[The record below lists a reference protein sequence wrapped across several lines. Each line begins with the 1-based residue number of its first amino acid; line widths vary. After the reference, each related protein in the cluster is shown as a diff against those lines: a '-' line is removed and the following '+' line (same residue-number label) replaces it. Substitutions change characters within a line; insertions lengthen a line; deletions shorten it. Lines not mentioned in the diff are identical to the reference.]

1 MTLERY
7 FINDGEIDV
16 HVTEWGKKSGPVIFC
31 IHGLGSTSLSFIEIA
46 EELKSEYRIIS
57 IDAPGHGKTAPFN
70 DSEKYETPVL
80 ANWLD
85 HVIEILK
92 IREFYFLTHSWG
104 SFVALYY
111 LMNHSEKV
119 MDTILIDGGYQ
130 TKRRRSSTVEE
141 EVKYYEKDF
150 EEHVETWEDF
160 LEVAVYGEA
169 RRSSLLDLAAQDLAL
184 EKNGRYY
191 WHARGETAGNI
202 IKGMHKHET
211 EDIYEKLPH
220 TSKILLLRATLPKS
234 EDNYRDLTMS
244 IFQQKTRA
252 DTKKIPNTSHMLHW
266 DNPEVVV
273 KEIKRRW
280 Q

>member
-1 MTLERY
+1 MKRY
-7 FINDGEIDV
+7 FINDGEINV

-31 IHGLGSTSLSFIEIA
+31 LHGLGSTSLSFIEIA
-46 EELKSEYRIIS
+46 EELKNDFRIIS
-57 IDAPGHGKTAPFN
+57 IDAPGHGKTDPFN
-70 DSEKYETPVL
+70 NSEKYDTPVL

-85 HVIEILK
+85 QVIEILK

-111 LMNHSEKV
+111 LLEHSEKV

-130 TKRRRSSTVEE
+130 TKRRRASTVEE

-150 EEHVETWEDF
+150 EEHVETWEEF
-160 LEVAVYGEA
+160 LEVAVYGES
-169 RRSSLLDLAAQDLAL
+169 RRTSLLDLAAQDLAL
-184 EKNGRYY
+184 EKNNRYY

-220 TSKILLLRATLPKS
+220 NLKILLLRATLPQS
-234 EDNYRDLTMS
+234 EDGYRDLTMS
-244 IFQQKTRA
+244 IFQQKTGA

-266 DNPEVVV
+266 DNPDIVV